1 MLLELLTVLS
11 FDADRPHQ
19 AATFTVPAAV
29 AYRLR
34 SVRSSGDS
42 RYCISI
48 IENDAQARALS
59 LACYEPGS
67 SAMVFTGSRV
77 RAGGSYQVVV
87 FRPTR
92 DYAPAAVIVKL
103 FLDKEKP

>member
-1 MLLELLTVLS
+1 MFSLLAVLS
-11 FDADRPHQ
+11 FDADRPQQ
-19 AATFTVPAAV
+19 AATFSVPAAV

-34 SVRSSGDS
+34 SVRSSADS
-42 RYCISI
+42 PYCVSV
-48 IENDAQARALS
+48 IENDTRARALS
-59 LACYEPGS
+59 LACYEPGE
-67 SAMVFTGSRV
+67 SAMVFSGTRV